1 MESLLFT
8 GGTGFLG
15 ANVKPILDRRYNVTT
30 IGITDRDMLKANF
43 AKETPVLPVH
53 YDIVLHAAGKAHVYP
68 KTEAERQAFFDIN
81 YTGTIHLCEALEK
94 VGVPRAF
101 IFISTA
107 AVYGEELAENI
118 PESAPLVGKT
128 PYALSKLKAEE
139 YLSEWCGKNG
149 VKLGI
154 LRPSLLVGP
163 NAPGNLGAMVKGI
176 QKGYYFNIAGGE
188 AHKSF
193 LMAVDIGNIVPLIVE
208 KGGVFNVCDTRQ
220 PTYGEISA
228 SVARQLGKGKPLSI
242 PYWLANCVA
251 KIGDIVG
258 GKFPL
263 DSNKLHKMVT
273 SSTLSNEK
281 IKHELGWEPLDVLD
295 NYKIK

>member
-1 MESLLFT
+1 MEKLLFT

-15 ANVKPILDRRYNVTT
+15 ANVKPILEKQYDVTT
-30 IGITDRDMLKANF
+30 IGITDKDMLKANF
-43 AKETPVLPVH
+43 AKETPRLPEH

-81 YTGTIHLCEALEK
+81 YTGTIHLCDALEK
-94 VGVPRAF
+94 VGAPKAF

-118 PESAPLVGKT
+118 EETAPLVGKT
-128 PYALSKLKAEE
+128 PYALSKLQAEE
-139 YLSEWCGKNG
+139 YLTEWCKEHS
-149 VKLGI
+149 VTLGI

-176 QKGYYFNIAGGE
+176 QKGYYFNIAGGK

-193 LMAVDIGNIVPLIVE
+193 LMAEDIANIVPLIAE

-220 PTYGEISA
+220 PTYGEMSA
-228 SVARQLGKGKPLSI
+228 SVAKQLGKGKPLSI
-242 PYWLANCVA
+242 PYWMA
-251 KIGDIVG
+251 KCAAFVGDMLG

-263 DSNKLHKMVT
+263 DSNRLHKMVT

-281 IKHELGWEPLDVLD
+281 VKRELGWEPLDVLD

>member
-1 MESLLFT
+1 MEKLLFT

-15 ANVKPILDRRYNVTT
+15 ANVKPVLEKKYDVTT
-30 IGITDRDMLKANF
+30 IGITECDMLKANF
-43 AKETPVLPVH
+43 AKETPVLPEH

-68 KTEAERQAFFDIN
+68 KTEAERQAFYDIN
-81 YTGTIHLCEALEK
+81 YTGTINICDALEK

-107 AVYGEELAENI
+107 AVYGENLAENI
-118 PESAPLVGKT
+118 PETAPLAGKT

-139 YLSEWCGKNG
+139 YLAEWCNKNG

-176 QKGYYFNIAGGE
+176 RKGYYFNIAGGK
-188 AHKSF
+188 ARKSF
-193 LMAVDIGNIVPLIVE
+193 LMAEDIANIVPLIAD
-208 KGGVFNVCDTRQ
+208 KGGTYNVCDTRQ
-220 PTYGEISA
+220 PTYGEMSA
-228 SVARQLGKGKPLSI
+228 TIAEQLGKSKPWSL
-242 PYWLANCVA
+242 PYWVA
-251 KIGDIVG
+251 KCAAIVGDLLG
-258 GKFPL
+258 GKFPM
-263 DSNKLHKMVT
+263 DSNRLHKMVT

-281 IKHELGWEPLDVLD
+281 VKRELGWEPLDVLE
-295 NYKIK
+295 NFKI

>member
-1 MESLLFT
+1 MEKLLFT

-15 ANVKPILDRRYNVTT
+15 TNVKPILDERYAVTT
-30 IGITDRDMLKANF
+30 IGITDRDKLKANF
-43 AKETPVLPVH
+43 VKETPALPEH
-53 YDIVLHAAGKAHVYP
+53 YNIVLHAAGKAHAYP

-81 YTGTIHLCEALEK
+81 YTGTIHLCDALEE

-107 AVYGEELAENI
+107 AVYGEEPAENI
-118 PESAPLVGKT
+118 PETAPLLGKT

-139 YLSEWCGKNG
+139 YLTDWCMRHG
-149 VKLGI
+149 VVLGI

-176 QKGYYFNIAGGE
+176 KKGYYFNIDGGK

-193 LMAVDIGNIVPLIVE
+193 LMVEDIANIVPLIAE
-208 KGGVFNVCDTRQ
+208 KGGVFNVCDTHQ
-220 PTYGEISA
+220 PTYGEIS
-228 SVARQLGKGKPLSI
+228 SLVAKQLGKEKPLSL
-242 PYWLANCVA
+242 PYWIAWCAA
-251 KIGDIVG
+251 KLGDIMG
-258 GKFPL
+258 GKLLL
-263 DSNKLHKMVT
+263 DSNRLHKMVT

-281 IKHELGWEPLDVLD
+281 VKRELDWEPLDVIE
-295 NYKIK
+295 NYKI

>member
-1 MESLLFT
+1 M
-8 GGTGFLG
+8 
-15 ANVKPILDRRYNVTT
+15 
-30 IGITDRDMLKANF
+30 
-43 AKETPVLPVH
+43 
-53 YDIVLHAAGKAHVYP
+53 
-68 KTEAERQAFFDIN
+68 
-81 YTGTIHLCEALEK
+81 EK

-107 AVYGEELAENI
+107 AVYGEKLAENI

-163 NAPGNLGAMVKGI
+163 NVPGNLGAMVKGI
-176 QKGYYFNIAGGE
+176 QKGYYFNIAGGK

-193 LMAVDIGNIVPLIVE
+193 LMAEDIANIVPLIAE
-208 KGGVFNVCDTRQ
+208 KGGVYNVCDTRQ

-228 SVARQLGKGKPLSI
+228 SI
-242 PYWLANCVA
+242 A
-251 KIGDIVG
+251 K
-258 GKFPL
+258 
-263 DSNKLHKMVT
+263 
-273 SSTLSNEK
+273 
-281 IKHELGWEPLDVLD
+281 
-295 NYKIK
+295 